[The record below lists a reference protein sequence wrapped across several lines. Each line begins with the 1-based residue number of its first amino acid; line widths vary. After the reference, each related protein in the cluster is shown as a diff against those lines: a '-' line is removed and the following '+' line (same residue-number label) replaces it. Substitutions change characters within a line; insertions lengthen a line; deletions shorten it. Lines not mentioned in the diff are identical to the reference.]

1 MRIEELPSTA
11 NGRLAMKMHVVSLR
25 LHHTIVNTI
34 VPSSHPNWPPQQGN
48 LAIIRIIKAIA
59 ATTSPAIPAIDT
71 ALVRSRTG
79 AWHAV
84 WVTFFVA
91 KTN

>member
-1 MRIEELPSTA
+1 
-11 NGRLAMKMHVVSLR
+11 MKMHVVSLR